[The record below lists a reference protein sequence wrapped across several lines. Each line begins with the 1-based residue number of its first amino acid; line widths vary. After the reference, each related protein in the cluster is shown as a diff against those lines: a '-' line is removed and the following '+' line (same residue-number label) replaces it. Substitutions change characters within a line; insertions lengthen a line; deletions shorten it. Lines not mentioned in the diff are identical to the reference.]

1 MMEEWQVFQR
11 LTLDVNAPPIS
22 RSTGRTVSMNATVP
36 AAMQRAL
43 AALRDRPLS
52 PTDKGLGS
60 LAASGPVSTSSL
72 ADLRPSLFGPDFVF
86 PLLVLRSDAL
96 QANISA
102 MAAWCAAEG
111 VLLAPHGK
119 TTMAPQ
125 LIARQLAA
133 GAWAVTAATIA
144 QVQVFRAFGVQRVL
158 LANELTDR
166 RGIDWLAAE
175 LAADPDFDCYV
186 YVDSLAGTEILDE
199 ALRTSWHR
207 LSGQQPRRL
216 PVLIE
221 LGHVGGRTGC
231 RSVAQAV
238 DVAKAAA
245 ATSTLRV
252 AGAAGFE
259 GSIGHD
265 DEPTT
270 LAAITRFC
278 RDLRSLSQQLPP
290 PDPSAGPLIL
300 SAGGSAFFDI
310 VVRELTAG
318 TGAGAGQL
326 EPALVL
332 RSGAYVTHDHG
343 FYDRIAPRPA
353 SSSHDRSGPHL
364 TPALELWAPILS
376 RPEPTLAIACAGRR
390 DVSFDQ
396 GMPVPVRLRRSD
408 GELSEATGMRV
419 TALDDQHAYLHVPPQ
434 TALGPGDLACL
445 GISHPCTALDKWRV
459 IPVVDSNYR
468 VTDAIHT
475 FF

>member
-1 MMEEWQVFQR
+1 
-11 LTLDVNAPPIS
+11 
-22 RSTGRTVSMNATVP
+22 MNETVP
-36 AAMQRAL
+36 AGMQQAL

-60 LAASGPVSTSSL
+60 LAKSGPISSNSL
-72 ADLRPSLFGPDFVF
+72 ADLRPFLFGPDFVF

-96 QANISA
+96 EANISA
-102 MAAWCAAEG
+102 MAAWCASSG
-111 VLLAPHGK
+111 VRLAPHGK

-125 LIARQLAA
+125 IIARQLAA

-144 QVQVFRAFGVQRVL
+144 QLQVFRAFGVQRVL

-186 YVDSLAGTEILDE
+186 YIDSRAGTEILDE
-199 ALRTSWHR
+199 ALRASWQG
-207 LSGQQPRRL
+207 LSRQHHRRL

-221 LGHVGGRTGC
+221 LGYAGGRTGC

-238 DVAKAAA
+238 EVAKAVA

-259 GSIGHD
+259 GNIGHD
-265 DEPTT
+265 DEPDT

-278 RDLRSLSQQLPP
+278 RDLRSLTEQLPP
-290 PDPSAGPLIL
+290 SDPSAGPLIL

-310 VVRELTAG
+310 VVRELAVG
-318 TGAGAGQL
+318 TDTGAGQL
-326 EPALVL
+326 KPVVVL

-343 FYDRIAPRPA
+343 FYDRIAPGPA
-353 SSSHDRSGPHL
+353 AGSHDRSGPLL

-376 RPEPTLAIACAGRR
+376 RPEPALAIASAGRR

-396 GMPVPVRLRRSD
+396 GLPVPIRLRR
-408 GELSEATGMRV
+408 GGGQLSEAAGLRV
-419 TALDDQHAYLHVPPQ
+419 TALDDQHAYLHVPPDI
-434 TALGPGDLACL
+434 TLGPGDLVCL
-445 GISHPCTALDKWRV
+445 GISHPCTAVDKWRV
-459 IPVVDSNYR
+459 IPVVDSDYR

>member
-1 MMEEWQVFQR
+1 
-11 LTLDVNAPPIS
+11 
-22 RSTGRTVSMNATVP
+22 MNAKVP
-36 AAMQRAL
+36 AGMQRAL
-43 AALRDRPLS
+43 AALRERPLS
-52 PTDKGLGS
+52 LTDKGLGC
-60 LAASGPVSTSSL
+60 LAASGPVSTSTL
-72 ADLRPSLFGPDFVF
+72 ADARPSLFGPDFVF
-86 PLLVLRSDAL
+86 PLLVLREDAL

-102 MAAWCAAEG
+102 MAAWCAASG
-111 VLLAPHGK
+111 ASLAPHGK

-125 LIARQLAA
+125 IIARQVAA

-144 QVQVFRAFGVQRVL
+144 QVQVYRAFGVQRVL

-166 RGIDWLAAE
+166 CGIDWLAAE
-175 LAADPDFDCYV
+175 LAADPEFDCYV

-199 ALRTSWHR
+199 ALRTSWQG
-207 LSGQQPRRL
+207 LGGQPVRRL

-238 DVAKAAA
+238 EVAKAAA
-245 ATSTLRV
+245 ATGTLRV

-265 DEPTT
+265 DKPAT
-270 LAAITRFC
+270 LAAVTRFC
-278 RDLRSLSQQLPP
+278 RDLKTLSEQLPP
-290 PDPSAGPLIL
+290 PDPRDGPLIL

-318 TGAGAGQL
+318 ARTGGGRL
-326 EPALVL
+326 GPALVL

-343 FYDRIAPRPA
+343 FYARLAPGPGP
-353 SSSHDRSGPHL
+353 SSSHGRNGPLL
-364 TPALELWAPILS
+364 TPALELWAPVLS
-376 RPEPTLAIACAGRR
+376 RPEPTLAIAGAGRR

-396 GMPVPVRLRRSD
+396 GMPVPIRLRLRD
-408 GELSEATGMRV
+408 GQISEAAGMRV
-419 TALDDQHAYLHVPPQ
+419 TALDDQHAYLHVPLD
-434 TALGPGDLACL
+434 AILGPGDLVCF

-459 IPVVDSNYR
+459 IPAVDGDYR

>member
-1 MMEEWQVFQR
+1 MHRE
-11 LTLDVNAPPIS
+11 
-22 RSTGRTVSMNATVP
+22 RSSDTVVSMNATVP
-36 AAMQRAL
+36 AGMQRAL
-43 AALRDRPLS
+43 AALRERPLS
-52 PTDKGLGS
+52 PADKGLGS
-60 LAASGPVSTSSL
+60 LAASGQMSTSAL

-86 PLLVLRSDAL
+86 PLLVLREDAL

-102 MAAWCAAEG
+102 MADWCEASG
-111 VLLAPHGK
+111 VRLAPHGK

-125 LIARQLAA
+125 IIARQLAA
-133 GAWAVTAATIA
+133 GAWAVTAATVA
-144 QVQVFRAFGVQRVL
+144 QVQAFRAFGVQRML

-175 LAADPDFDCYV
+175 LSADPDFDCYV
-186 YVDSLAGTEILDE
+186 YVDSVAGTEILDE
-199 ALRTSWHR
+199 ALRASWQGLPR
-207 LSGQQPRRL
+207 QRPRRL

-221 LGHVGGRTGC
+221 LGLAGGRTGC

-259 GSIGHD
+259 GTIGHD
-265 DEPTT
+265 DEPAT

-278 RDLRSLSQQLPP
+278 RDLRSLCEQLPP
-290 PDPSAGPLIL
+290 PDPPDGPLIL
-300 SAGGSAFFDI
+300 SAGGSAFFDV
-310 VVRELTAG
+310 VVRELAVCAG
-318 TGAGAGQL
+318 TGAGQL
-326 EPALVL
+326 KPAVVL

-343 FYDRIAPRPA
+343 FYARIAPRPGP
-353 SSSHDRSGPHL
+353 SSSPGRSGPLL
-364 TPALELWAPILS
+364 TPALELWAPVLS
-376 RPEPTLAIACAGRR
+376 RPEPTLAIVCAGRR

-396 GMPVPVRLRRSD
+396 GMPVPIRLRRGD
-408 GELSEATGMRV
+408 GQLPEAAEMRV
-419 TALDDQHAYLHVPPQ
+419 TALDDQHAYLEVPPGS
-434 TALGPGDLACL
+434 ALGPGDLVCL

-459 IPVVDSNYR
+459 IPVVDRDYR

>member
-1 MMEEWQVFQR
+1 
-11 LTLDVNAPPIS
+11 
-22 RSTGRTVSMNATVP
+22 MNVTVP
-36 AAMQRAL
+36 AEMQRAL
-43 AALRDRPLS
+43 AALRERPLS
-52 PTDKGLGS
+52 QTDKGFGS
-60 LAASGPVSTSSL
+60 LAASGLINTSTL

-86 PLLVLRSDAL
+86 PLLVLREDAL
-96 QANISA
+96 QANIAA
-102 MAAWCAAEG
+102 MADWCAASG
-111 VLLAPHGK
+111 VRLAPHGK

-125 LIARQLAA
+125 IIARQIAA

-144 QVQVFRAFGVQRVL
+144 QVQVLRAFGVQRVV

-166 RGIDWLAAE
+166 SGIDWLATE
-175 LAADPDFDCYV
+175 LAADPYFDCYV
-186 YVDSLAGTEILDE
+186 YIDSIAGTEMLDGQ
-199 ALRTSWHR
+199 LRTSWQR
-207 LSGQQPRRL
+207 GSGQQPRRL

-221 LGHVGGRTGC
+221 LGLAGGRAGC

-259 GSIGHD
+259 GNIGHD
-265 DEPTT
+265 TEPAT
-270 LAAITRFC
+270 LATITRFC
-278 RDLRSLSQQLPP
+278 RDLRSLSEQLPA

-310 VVRELTAG
+310 VVRELTTDAV
-318 TGAGAGQL
+318 TEAGQL
-326 EPALVL
+326 KPAVVL

-343 FYDRIAPRPA
+343 IYARIAPVPGA
-353 SSSHDRSGPHL
+353 SRSHNRNGPLL
-364 TPALELWAPILS
+364 TPALELWAPVLS
-376 RPEPTLAIACAGRR
+376 RPEPALAIAGAGRR

-396 GMPVPVRLRRSD
+396 DMPVPIRLRRAD
-408 GELSEATGMRV
+408 GQMPEATGIRV
-419 TALDDQHAYLHVPPQ
+419 TALDDQHAYLDVPPD
-434 TALGPGDLACL
+434 TALGPGDLVCL

-459 IPVVDSNYR
+459 IPVVDRDYR

>member
-1 MMEEWQVFQR
+1 M
-11 LTLDVNAPPIS
+11 
-22 RSTGRTVSMNATVP
+22 TVTVP
-36 AAMQRAL
+36 ADMQRAL
-43 AALRDRPLS
+43 AALRERPLS

-60 LAASGPVSTSSL
+60 LGASGLISASTL

-86 PLLVLRSDAL
+86 PLLVLREDAL

-102 MAAWCAAEG
+102 MAEWCAASG
-111 VLLAPHGK
+111 VRLAPHAK

-125 LIARQLAA
+125 IIARQIAA

-144 QVQVFRAFGVQRVL
+144 QVQVLRAFGVQRVL

-166 RGIDWLAAE
+166 HGIDWLAAE

-186 YVDSLAGTEILDE
+186 YVDSIAGTEMLDE
-199 ALRTSWHR
+199 QLRTSW
-207 LSGQQPRRL
+207 LGGSGQQPRRL
-216 PVLIE
+216 PVLVE
-221 LGHVGGRTGC
+221 LGLVGGRAGC

-259 GSIGHD
+259 GNIGHD
-265 DEPTT
+265 DKPAT

-278 RDLRSLSQQLPP
+278 RDLRSLSEQLPP

-310 VVRELTAG
+310 VVRELAG
-318 TGAGAGQL
+318 TGAGQVT
-326 EPALVL
+326 PTVVL

-343 FYDRIAPRPA
+343 FYARIAPVPGPSR
-353 SSSHDRSGPHL
+353 SHDRNGPIL
-364 TPALELWAPILS
+364 TPALELWAPVLS
-376 RPEPTLAIACAGRR
+376 RPEPALAIAGAGRR
-390 DVSFDQ
+390 DAPFDQ
-396 GMPVPVRLRRSD
+396 GMPVPIRLRRGD
-408 GELSEATGMRV
+408 GQLSAAAGMRV
-419 TALDDQHAYLHVPPQ
+419 TALDDQHAYLDIPPD
-434 TALGPGDLACL
+434 TALSPGDLVCL

-459 IPVVDSNYR
+459 IPVVDGDYR